1 LYDHRK
7 FKGTIQLKLNRYGD
21 IVSKMKGSGESRFRE
36 PKKAEAIHKEAV
48 EFDLGKESAGEE
60 LRDLKVL
67 VKRHFGMNVERAA
80 FYSVGSD
87 EPMDDTH
94 ILLDGDELYLSPPLR
109 HAMLHGPQI
118 GSNLADAIADA
129 KATKYLAFPY
139 LNAAERILITWPT
152 KRWPNPRRALRS
164 DDVAAQAEL
173 AQSLRPK
180 VEEIQ
185 QFFDVRLTAWYTM
198 LDSLSSPLNARM
210 EEDLRRRIAET
221 NEECLKTGFRHC
233 AREVRMEVAAPVD
246 YVKVEY
252 TQADV
257 YTKLKFFR
265 DGRILK
271 TRGDEVA
278 QGKPLKLYSPTLP
291 GGVMLS
297 ITLCKN
303 SMTEE
308 GFNPIRSL
316 SNFFVTSE
324 SRCNAI
330 GKQFNYQL
338 TADEAIA
345 LPQKRPT
352 DRKQFEFQV
361 SENPKAYFQIWD
373 GDFIL
378 GEYQPEEDLLNNLEV
393 NVPDLKY

>member
-1 LYDHRK
+1 M
-7 FKGTIQLKLNRYGD
+7 G
-21 IVSKMKGSGESRFRE
+21 
-36 PKKAEAIHKEAV
+36 
-48 EFDLGKESAGEE
+48 
-60 LRDLKVL
+60 
-67 VKRHFGMNVERAA
+67 
-80 FYSVGSD
+80 
-87 EPMDDTH
+87 
-94 ILLDGDELYLSPPLR
+94 
-109 HAMLHGPQI
+109 
-118 GSNLADAIADA
+118 
-129 KATKYLAFPY
+129 
-139 LNAAERILITWPT
+139 
-152 KRWPNPRRALRS
+152 
-164 DDVAAQAEL
+164 
-173 AQSLRPK
+173 

-185 QFFDVRLTAWYTM
+185 KFFDVRLTAWYTM

-221 NEECLKTGFRHC
+221 NEECQKSRFRHC
-233 AREVRMEVAAPVD
+233 AREVRMEIAAPVD

-297 ITLCKN
+297 ITL
-303 SMTEE
+303 
-308 GFNPIRSL
+308 
-316 SNFFVTSE
+316 
-324 SRCNAI
+324 

-345 LPQKRPT
+345 LPQKKLT

-373 GDFIL
+373 GDFVL
-378 GEYQPEEDLLNNLEV
+378 GEYQSEEDLLNNLEV